1 MGEWKYR
8 CNVKPLTQKYEDDG
22 DLNAFWTAFD
32 AELIKSLPGD
42 VRTKMKAQEFW
53 ENMRE
58 AIVADD
64 VDEFDFEFD
73 YFYDWADRERVW
85 VGA

>member
-1 MGEWKYR
+1 MGEWKHH
-8 CNVKPLTQKYEDDG
+8 CDVKSLIQKYEDEG

-32 AELIKSLPGD
+32 AELIRALPGS
-42 VRTKMKAQEFW
+42 VLAKLKAQGFW

-58 AIVADD
+58 AVVADD
-64 VDEFDFEFD
+64 VDELDFELD